1 MTIQE
6 DINRTLEESVTL
18 PPGWYCSSVSVSGVG
33 VYEKI
38 EHKRD
43 RKGVYPSRFKVF
55 FNGWAGGW
63 TATQGSSG
71 SSQELF
77 PGQAFPE
84 YIGAIMAVEIM
95 LADAGS

>member
-33 VYEKI
+33 VYEKTYSPS
-38 EHKRD
+38 
-43 RKGVYPSRFKVF
+43 KGRWKQRYKVS
-55 FNGWAGGW
+55 FNGFAGGW
-63 TATQGSSG
+63 IAMSG
-71 SSQELF
+71 YVWDVSDQLF
-77 PGQAFPE
+77 PGQVFPE
-84 YIGAIMAVEIM
+84 YIGAILAIEIM